1 MTAYLNFFPLAPSM
15 FYNIFAWTC
24 TEIKNFEW
32 PTLHLGLFFVFNFF
46 TFPIFPFLTF
56 WNSDWPS
63 TVQKFLRKHT
73 IKMGNF
79 YHGVAKCSCRKFCC
93 KFLSILCISQLITEL
108 IQVSLERSFLPAEF
122 EYRWCQFWLKV
133 MMSEL
138 EQKPIG
144 LITVFNAI
152 LTGRQSS
159 QKLQCLYGNPIA
171 IHNRIFHNLWI
182 KTLKYLVENC
192 IH

>member
-1 MTAYLNFFPLAPSM
+1 MTAYLNFFPLAPST

-79 YHGVAKCSCRKFCC
+79 YHGVAKCSCKKFCC
-93 KFLSILCISQLITEL
+93 WVFYLNFWSFPCISQSPLSQSPWSQGIIGKSFPSCRAWVQMMPIL
-108 IQVSLERSFLPAEF
+108 VKGYDVSSGTNANAFDDRLRPAQES
-122 EYRWCQFWLKV
+122 
-133 MMSEL
+133 M
-138 EQKPIG
+138 G
-144 LITVFNAI
+144 
-152 LTGRQSS
+152 
-159 QKLQCLYGNPIA
+159 
-171 IHNRIFHNLWI
+171 
-182 KTLKYLVENC
+182 
-192 IH
+192 